1 MEVGASTGH
10 IERLERGLAL
20 REVLAELQA
29 EAADVFA
36 SSGLTVDRFLRER
49 WDEAERGGLP
59 A

>member
-1 MEVGASTGH
+1 MMELGASTGDGPV
-10 IERLERGLAL
+10 RRVAP
-20 REVLAELQA
+20 REVLADLQA
-29 EAADVFA
+29 EARDVFA

>member
-1 MEVGASTGH
+1 MMEVGAATSDGPV
-10 IERLERGLAL
+10 RGVAL
-20 REVLAELQA
+20 RQVLAELQA
-29 EAADVFA
+29 EARDVFA

>member
-1 MEVGASTGH
+1 
-10 IERLERGLAL
+10 
-20 REVLAELQA
+20 VLADLQA
-29 EAADVFA
+29 EARDVFA

>member
-1 MEVGASTGH
+1 MMELGASTGDGPV
-10 IERLERGLAL
+10 RRLAL

-29 EAADVFA
+29 EARDVFA

-49 WDEAERGGLP
+49 WYEAERGGLP